1 MTLSSCDSSAAPTAH
16 SSLALTLNLALCLV
30 DYQKTV
36 VVRTILYFVTAVAA
50 ATAFVMDAVDL
61 VVPLVLLTA
70 IALTVL
76 IAFVRM
82 AGAIGM
88 NVAVAPVS
96 QEKLTATEIP
106 K

>member
-1 MTLSSCDSSAAPTAH
+1 M
-16 SSLALTLNLALCLV
+16 

-36 VVRTILYFVTAVAA
+36 VVRTVLYFVTAVAA
-50 ATAFVMDAVDL
+50 AIAFVMDAVDL

-88 NVAVAPVS
+88 TVAVAPVS